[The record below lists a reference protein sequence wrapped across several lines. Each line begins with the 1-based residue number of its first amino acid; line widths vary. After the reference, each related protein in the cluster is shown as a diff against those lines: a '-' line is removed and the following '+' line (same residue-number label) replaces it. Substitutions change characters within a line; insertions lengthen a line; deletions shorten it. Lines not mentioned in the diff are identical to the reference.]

1 MSRFDSN
8 KVDMLHPLCES
19 KVGEA
24 YTALFAVNSA
34 YDFKLENIIL
44 EGDSLPVVPLSNTII
59 SPQIGRYSL

>member
-24 YTALFAVNSA
+24 STALFVVNSA

-59 SPQIGRYSL
+59 SP